1 MRETDGSYYDKLS
14 DLVSKPEEGAKC
26 EHGNEWSLDD
36 PIGKEWKYT
45 SNVNIVH
52 STYVLERKRTLYYRR
67 TTGDC
72 KCILTYDGKPDMLLP
87 VRRCHQT
94 NGLKSNQT
102 RSDKDDTIKMGN
114 GKVVTLVSLSLL
126 ADFANEFF
134 KNGTTMRGFHKAYI
148 SKCQNK
154 FGMSDRGLIAWSTWR
169 IACKE
174 FFTNV
179 LKIDEKE
186 IFKCRN
192 CGPRPKVFVIDGI
205 AMGLMKSRLD
215 KNEEEFKNDLGK
227 KSKIEFVGSKYKDR
241 MFIKLSK
248 NRKKI
253 RTAAIEKDWPVLG
266 NAGDSDSDPE
276 YEVGEKRKKNEQDE
290 GMEIFTNFVKEL
302 DQSVK
307 PSSAIL
313 MLMENLSSS
322 SSTIGMMQEFDEDL
336 IHKIQLFLKGEEKY
350 NFLSGI
356 ENVQLNIEVR
366 RKYPTLM
373 KILEASADPD
383 GTLKKPVR
391 YECSFF
397 FLFLYLSYIYTIT
410 FLFL

>member
-1 MRETDGSYYDKLS
+1 
-14 DLVSKPEEGAKC
+14 
-26 EHGNEWSLDD
+26 
-36 PIGKEWKYT
+36 
-45 SNVNIVH
+45 
-52 STYVLERKRTLYYRR
+52 
-67 TTGDC
+67 
-72 KCILTYDGKPDMLLP
+72 
-87 VRRCHQT
+87 
-94 NGLKSNQT
+94 
-102 RSDKDDTIKMGN
+102 
-114 GKVVTLVSLSLL
+114 
-126 ADFANEFF
+126 
-134 KNGTTMRGFHKAYI
+134 
-148 SKCQNK
+148 
-154 FGMSDRGLIAWSTWR
+154 
-169 IACKE
+169 
-174 FFTNV
+174 
-179 LKIDEKE
+179 
-186 IFKCRN
+186 
-192 CGPRPKVFVIDGI
+192 
-205 AMGLMKSRLD
+205 MGLMKSRLD

-266 NAGDSDSDPE
+266 NDGDSDSDPE

-373 KILEASADPD
+373 KILEAS
-383 GTLKKPVR
+383 
-391 YECSFF
+391 
-397 FLFLYLSYIYTIT
+397 
-410 FLFL
+410 

>member
-26 EHGNEWSLDD
+26 EHGNESLDD
-36 PIGKEWKYT
+36 PIGKEWKYP

-52 STYVLERKRTLYYRR
+52 STYVLERKCTLYYRR

-114 GKVVTLVSLSLL
+114 RKVVTLVSLSLL

-266 NAGDSDSDPE
+266 NDGDSDSDPE
-276 YEVGEKRKKNEQDE
+276 YEVSP
-290 GMEIFTNFVKEL
+290 FLVFVWGG
-302 DQSVK
+302 SVK
-307 PSSAIL
+307 KKP
-313 MLMENLSSS
+313 NLCFVSEKLRIWRGVFMSPQSFSSS
-322 SSTIGMMQEFDEDL
+322 FSPQHILIGCC
-336 IHKIQLFLKGEEKY
+336 
-350 NFLSGI
+350 
-356 ENVQLNIEVR
+356 
-366 RKYPTLM
+366 
-373 KILEASADPD
+373 EAYHQCA
-383 GTLKKPVR
+383 
-391 YECSFF
+391 
-397 FLFLYLSYIYTIT
+397 
-410 FLFL
+410 

>member
-1 MRETDGSYYDKLS
+1 MCTKF
-14 DLVSKPEEGAKC
+14 
-26 EHGNEWSLDD
+26 GNKFVVALENFQL
-36 PIGKEWKYT
+36 YT
-45 SNVNIVH
+45 PSVPT
-52 STYVLERKRTLYYRR
+52 SSS
-67 TTGDC
+67 TTGSQLDPYQGC
-72 KCILTYDGKPDMLLP
+72 SPRPAKSRPCPASTLL
-87 VRRCHQT
+87 
-94 NGLKSNQT
+94 
-102 RSDKDDTIKMGN
+102 
-114 GKVVTLVSLSLL
+114 
-126 ADFANEFF
+126 
-134 KNGTTMRGFHKAYI
+134 Y
-148 SKCQNK
+148 
-154 FGMSDRGLIAWSTWR
+154 
-169 IACKE
+169 
-174 FFTNV
+174 
-179 LKIDEKE
+179 
-186 IFKCRN
+186 

-266 NAGDSDSDPE
+266 NDGDSDSDPE

>member
-1 MRETDGSYYDKLS
+1 MFTKFGDKFVVALENFQ
-14 DLVSKPEEGAKC
+14 L
-26 EHGNEWSLDD
+26 
-36 PIGKEWKYT
+36 YT
-45 SNVNIVH
+45 PSVPT
-52 STYVLERKRTLYYRR
+52 SSS
-67 TTGDC
+67 TTGSQLDPYQGC
-72 KCILTYDGKPDMLLP
+72 QRKSRLPRPAKSRPCPASTLLY
-87 VRRCHQT
+87 
-94 NGLKSNQT
+94 S
-102 RSDKDDTIKMGN
+102 
-114 GKVVTLVSLSLL
+114 TLL
-126 ADFANEFF
+126 
-134 KNGTTMRGFHKAYI
+134 Y
-148 SKCQNK
+148 
-154 FGMSDRGLIAWSTWR
+154 
-169 IACKE
+169 
-174 FFTNV
+174 
-179 LKIDEKE
+179 
-186 IFKCRN
+186 

-266 NAGDSDSDPE
+266 NDGDSDSDPE